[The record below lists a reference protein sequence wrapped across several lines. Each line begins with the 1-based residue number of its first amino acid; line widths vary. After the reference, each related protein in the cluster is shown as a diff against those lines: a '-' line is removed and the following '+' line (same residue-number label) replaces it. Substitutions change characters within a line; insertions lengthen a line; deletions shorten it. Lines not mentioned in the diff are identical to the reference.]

1 MAGRRL
7 LYLEALILCGVFY
20 IAYGQWLSWIILITV
35 LILPWLSLLLSLRA
49 ISRFSACP
57 GGPVDLQ
64 TGQGGELWLLGSCPF
79 PMPPFRG
86 QLKLKRC
93 FTGESWYY
101 QTPEDLPAD
110 HCGGITITAEAV
122 RVCDYLGLFSFPVR
136 CRQSL
141 TLRIRPKPL
150 AMDLSEDVRQQ
161 IIQGWTPKSGGGFAE
176 NHELRLYRPGDN
188 LNQVH
193 WKLSAK
199 TGELILREPMEPQ
212 QGRILLTMNLQGAPD
227 ELDRKF
233 GRLLWLGNH
242 LLEQDLSF
250 ELQALAADGILTY
263 CVETDDD
270 LARTTDDLLCRR
282 CACTGDLR
290 QQSSAASWHYHIGG
304 AADDT

>member
-1 MAGRRL
+1 
-7 LYLEALILCGVFY
+7 
-20 IAYGQWLSWIILITV
+20 
-35 LILPWLSLLLSLRA
+35 
-49 ISRFSACP
+49 
-57 GGPVDLQ
+57 
-64 TGQGGELWLLGSCPF
+64 
-79 PMPPFRG
+79 MPPFRG

-110 HCGGITITAEAV
+110 HCGGITVTAEAV

-270 LARTTDDLLCRR
+270 LIRTTDDLLCRR